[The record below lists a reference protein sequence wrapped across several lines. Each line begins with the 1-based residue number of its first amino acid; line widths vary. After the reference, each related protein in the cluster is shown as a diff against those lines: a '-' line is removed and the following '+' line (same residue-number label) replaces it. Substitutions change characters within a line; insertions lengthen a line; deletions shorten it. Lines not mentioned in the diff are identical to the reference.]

1 MIIMVKNKK
10 KFGVFASSKTLSTK
24 ANTLK
29 FLQNKIT
36 KSRIEKSFDFT
47 VSNWQK
53 NESDIVSTIQGTF
66 QNNIIIRSSAI
77 GEDSYR
83 KSEAGNYL
91 SIQNVKISSKL
102 KLKNNIE
109 KVIDSYT
116 KRDNFNLKN
125 QILIQTY
132 STNISVSGVV
142 FTKTPDI
149 GSPYYVINFEEG
161 PSTYGVTHG
170 QAGNTTKIFKKI
182 KTTLIPKKWRKLLDS
197 IIEIEKILKSDLL
210 DIEFGITK
218 NKEIII
224 FQVRPI
230 TSIQEASPKKL
241 DGKISKLIQKNKEEF
256 EKLNKLKRIPE
267 TFTIFSDMSDWNPA
281 EIIGNNP
288 NYLDYSLYDYLVMG
302 NAWRQGRKIMGYQ
315 DVKTSSLMRKFA
327 NKPYVDVRA
336 SFNSLIPESIP
347 KHLKNK
353 LMKFYLQ
360 KLSKN
365 PHLHDK
371 VEFEIL
377 FTCYDLTLE
386 TRLQELVEYGF
397 SKNKISKIKE
407 QLLNFTNKI
416 IEDFSETCLKC
427 DDVIKK
433 MKQINSEVKQ
443 ELSYSEKNHKILLIS
458 AERLLMSCKNLG
470 TVQFSTIAR
479 IAFIGTIIMKSLQK
493 QGHVKSKVIEDF
505 MNSITTSVS
514 ELQNDFEMYVNNKFT
529 KKQFLEKYGHLRSGT
544 YDITALRYDQANQ
557 FFDKI
562 KYVKRNS
569 GKIKNSQKLKTPKIL
584 LENNLKFRKM
594 NFWDFVRESLFQ
606 RERLKFEFTKNLSDA
621 LELIAKAGK
630 NLGFSRNEISNLE
643 ITTLLRLKNKP
654 KFILKQ
660 ILREKIVKNTEQKSL
675 NNYLVLPPLIFSKK
689 DFEIVEYMITKPNY
703 ISTKMITGEIIILQN
718 LQERIPT
725 LSNKI
730 IIIENADPGYDWL
743 FTKNPLG
750 LITKYGGVA
759 SHMAIRCAE
768 LGLPAA
774 IGCGEFLFEKLLA
787 ANKILLDCKNE
798 QIIFLES
805 ENPDEFIEQKRI
817 LKSLG
822 YIK

>member
-1 MIIMVKNKK
+1 MRTIA
-10 KFGVFASSKTLSTK
+10 FTSK

-29 FLQNKIT
+29 FLKKKIT
-36 KSRIEKSFDFT
+36 KSKIEQIYDFT
-47 VSNWQK
+47 TEEWQK
-53 NESDIVSTIQGTF
+53 NKSNVISTIQEIF
-66 QNNIIIRSSAI
+66 KSNVIIRSSAI
-77 GEDSYR
+77 GEDSYK

-91 SIQNVKISSKL
+91 SVQNVVISSRSEL
-102 KLKNNIE
+102 KKNIE

-116 KRDNFNLKN
+116 KKNNFNIKN
-125 QILIQTY
+125 QILVQTL
-132 STNISVSGVV
+132 STNIIVSGVV
-142 FTKTPDI
+142 FTKTSNI

-161 PSTYGVTHG
+161 ISTDGVTHG
-170 QAGNTTKIFKKI
+170 QIGNTIKIFKKI
-182 KTTLIPKKWRKLLDS
+182 KTSSIPKKWRKLLDS
-197 IIEIEKILKSDLL
+197 IIEIEKISKSDLL

-218 NKEIII
+218 NNEIII

-230 TSIQEASPKKL
+230 TSIKEVPPKKL
-241 DGKISKLIQKNKEEF
+241 DIEISKLIYKNKKQF
-256 EKLNKLKRIPE
+256 IKINQLKHIQG

-288 NYLDYSLYDYLVMG
+288 NYLDYSLYDYLVMKD
-302 NAWRQGRKIMGYQ
+302 AWQQGRKIIGYQ
-315 DVKTSSLMRKFA
+315 DVKVSSLMRKFA

-347 KHLKNK
+347 KHLKHK
-353 LMKFYLQ
+353 LIKFYLQ
-360 KLSKN
+360 KLSET
-365 PHLHDK
+365 PHFHDK

-386 TRLQELVEYGF
+386 TRLQELVKHGF
-397 SKNKISKIKE
+397 SKNEIAKIKA

-416 IEDFSETCLKC
+416 IEDFPEICLKC
-427 DDVIKK
+427 DGAIKK
-433 MKQINSEVKQ
+433 MEQLNFEIKQKLNST
-443 ELSYSEKNHKILLIS
+443 EKNHKNLLSS
-458 AERLLMSCKNLG
+458 AEKLLLSCKNPG

-479 IAFIGTIIMKSLQK
+479 IAFIGTILMKSLQK
-493 QGHVKSKVIEDF
+493 RGYVKSEIIEGF
-505 MNSITTSVS
+505 MNSITTPVS
-514 ELQNDFEMYVNNKFT
+514 ELQNDFDLWVNNKFS

-557 FFDKI
+557 FFEKI
-562 KYVKRNS
+562 KYIKNNS
-569 GKIKNSQKLKTPKIL
+569 DKLKNTKKIKTPPIL
-584 LENNLKFRKM
+584 LRNNLKFRKI
-594 NFWDFVRESLFQ
+594 NFWDFVRESLVK
-606 RERLKFEFTKNLSDA
+606 REQLKFEFTKNLSDA

-643 ITTLLRLKNKP
+643 ITDLFRLKNKP
-654 KFILKQ
+654 KSVLKR
-660 ILREKIVKNTEQKSL
+660 ILREKIVKNTKKKLL

-689 DFEIVEYMITKPNY
+689 DFEMVEYMITKPNY
-703 ISTKMITGEIIILQN
+703 ISTKMITGDIIILKN
-718 LQERIPT
+718 LQDSIPT

-730 IIIENADPGYDWL
+730 VIIENADPGYDWI
-743 FTKNPLG
+743 FMKKPLG

-774 IGCGEFLFEKLLA
+774 IGCGEFLFEKLLT

>member
-1 MIIMVKNKK
+1 M
-10 KFGVFASSKTLSTK
+10 GTVFTSK
-24 ANTLK
+24 ADTLK
-29 FLQNKIT
+29 FLKKKIT
-36 KSRIEKSFDFT
+36 KSKIEQIYDFT
-47 VSNWQK
+47 TEEWQK
-53 NESDIVSTIQGTF
+53 NKSNIISTIQEIF
-66 QNNIIIRSSAI
+66 KSNIIIRSSAI
-77 GEDSYR
+77 GEDSYK

-91 SIQNVKISSKL
+91 SVQNVVISSRSEL
-102 KLKNNIE
+102 KKNIE
-109 KVIDSYT
+109 IVIDSYT
-116 KRDNFNLKN
+116 KKNNFNIKN
-125 QILIQTY
+125 QILVQTF
-132 STNISVSGVV
+132 STNIIVSGVV

-161 PSTYGVTHG
+161 ISTDGVTHG
-170 QAGNTTKIFKKI
+170 QIGNTIKIFKKI
-182 KTTLIPKKWRKLLDS
+182 KTSSIPKKWRKLLDS

-218 NKEIII
+218 NNGIII

-230 TSIQEASPKKL
+230 TSIREVSPKKL
-241 DGKISKLIQKNKEEF
+241 DIEISKLIYKNKEQF
-256 EKLNKLKRIPE
+256 IKINQLKHIQG

-288 NYLDYSLYDYLVMG
+288 NYLDYSLYDYLVMKD
-302 NAWRQGRKIMGYQ
+302 AWQQGRKIIGYQ
-315 DVKTSSLMRKFA
+315 DVKVSSLMRKFA

-336 SFNSLIPESIP
+336 SFNSLIPESIA
-347 KHLKNK
+347 KRLNHK
-353 LMKFYLQ
+353 LIKFYLQ
-360 KLSKN
+360 KLSET
-365 PHLHDK
+365 PHFHDK

-386 TRLQELVEYGF
+386 TRLQELIKYGF
-397 SKNKISKIKE
+397 SKNEITKIKD

-416 IEDFSETCLKC
+416 IEDFPEICLKC
-427 DDVIKK
+427 DDAIKK
-433 MKQINSEVKQ
+433 MEEINFGIKQKLNST
-443 ELSYSEKNHKILLIS
+443 EKNHQNLLNS
-458 AERLLMSCKNLG
+458 AEKLLLSCKNPG

-479 IAFIGTIIMKSLQK
+479 IAFIGTILMKSLQK
-493 QGHVKSKVIEDF
+493 RGYVKSEIIEGF
-505 MNSITTSVS
+505 MNSITTPVS
-514 ELQNDFEMYVNNKFT
+514 ELQNDFDMWINNKFS

-544 YDITALRYDQANQ
+544 YDITALRYDQTNQ
-557 FFDKI
+557 FFEKI
-562 KYVKRNS
+562 KYVKNNS
-569 GKIKNSQKLKTPKIL
+569 NKLKNTQKIKTPPIL
-584 LENNLKFRKM
+584 LRNNLKFRKI
-594 NFWDFVRESLFQ
+594 NFWDFVRESLVK
-606 RERLKFEFTKNLSDA
+606 REQLKFEFTKNLSDA

-654 KFILKQ
+654 KSVLKR
-660 ILREKIVKNTEQKSL
+660 ILREKIIKNTKKKLL

-689 DFEIVEYMITKPNY
+689 DFEMVEYMIVKPNY
-703 ISTKMITGEIIILQN
+703 ISTKMITGDIIILKD
-718 LQERIPT
+718 LQDSIPT

-730 IIIENADPGYDWL
+730 VVIEKADPGYDWL
-743 FTKNPLG
+743 FMKNPLG

-774 IGCGEFLFEKLLA
+774 IGCGEFLFEKLLT

>member
-1 MIIMVKNKK
+1 MVKNKQK
-10 KFGVFASSKTLSTK
+10 SGAFLSSKTLSTK

-29 FLQNKIT
+29 FLRDKIT
-36 KSRIEKSFDFT
+36 KSRIEKIFDFT
-47 VSNWQK
+47 VSDWQK
-53 NESDIVSTIQGTF
+53 NQSNIISTIQATF
-66 QNNIIIRSSAI
+66 QTNIIIRSSAI
-77 GEDSYR
+77 GEDSYQQ
-83 KSEAGNYL
+83 SEAGNYL
-91 SIQNVKISSKL
+91 SVQNVKLSPKS

-116 KRDNFNLKN
+116 KKDNFNLKN
-125 QILIQTY
+125 QILIQTH
-132 STNISVSGVV
+132 STNISLSGVI
-142 FTKTPDI
+142 FTKTTDI

-161 PSTYGVTHG
+161 ASTYGVTQG
-170 QAGNTTKIFKKI
+170 QIGNTVKIFKKI
-182 KTTLIPKKWRKLLDS
+182 KTTSVPKKWQKLLDS
-197 IIEIEKILKSDLL
+197 VTELEKILKSDLL

-218 NKEIII
+218 DKEIII

-230 TSIQEASPKKL
+230 TSIQEPPTEKIT
-241 DGKISKLIQKNKEEF
+241 GKISKIIQKNKKEF
-256 EKLNKLKRIPE
+256 EEQNKMKRITG

-288 NYLDYSLYDYLVMG
+288 NYLDYSLYDYLIMG
-302 NAWRQGRKIMGYQ
+302 NAWKQGRKMMGYQ
-315 DVKTSSLMRKFA
+315 DVVASSLMRKFA
-327 NKPYVDVRA
+327 NKPYVDVHA

-353 LMKFYLQ
+353 LIKFYLQ

-386 TRLQELVEYGF
+386 TRLQELAEYGF
-397 SKNKISKIKE
+397 SKNEISKIKE
-407 QLLNFTNKI
+407 LLLNFTNKI
-416 IEDFSETCLKC
+416 IEDFSAICLNS
-427 DDVIKK
+427 DDAIKK
-433 MKQINSEVKQ
+433 MKQTNLEVKKK
-443 ELSYSEKNHKILLIS
+443 LSYSDTNHQILLTS
-458 AERLLMSCKNLG
+458 AEKLLMSCGNLG

-493 QGHVKSKVIEDF
+493 QGHVKSKVIENF

-514 ELQNDFEMYVNNKFT
+514 ELQNDFEMYVNNKLT

-569 GKIKNSQKLKTPKIL
+569 DKLKNIKKMKTPNIL
-584 LENNLKFRKM
+584 LENGLRFRKM
-594 NFWDFVRESLFQ
+594 NFWDFVSESLIQ
-606 RERLKFEFTKNLSDA
+606 REQLKFEFTKNLSDA

-675 NNYLVLPPLIFSKK
+675 NNYLVLPPLIFSKN
-689 DFEIVEYMITKPNY
+689 DFEVVEYMITKPNY
-703 ISTKMITGEIIILQN
+703 ISTKIITGEVIILQN
-718 LQERIPT
+718 FEERIPK

-730 IIIENADPGYDWL
+730 IIIENADPGYDWI

-774 IGCGEFLFEKLLA
+774 IGCGEFLFEKLLT